1 MKTMQRR
8 LVLGS
13 AVIAALGMSHSVLAE
28 SQYGYNAA
36 GTGTL
41 TAQAR
46 LNVEVKVPKMILL
59 RVGSS
64 GNTPDTVTLQGG
76 FAGGIPGGVATLTD
90 GNNQAT
96 GWDGT
101 APIQTLTSTP
111 ASVQAYAWTNA
122 AGGGE
127 LGGVATLTAGT
138 PSTGVALTQIEVTST
153 VVSGGGLAHPG
164 ANLGT
169 LANVTFARNAV
180 QSSTWAFNISAANL
194 AGLASGS
201 DSVAITYTAT
211 TL

>member
-1 MKTMQRR
+1 MNTLLRR

-36 GTGTL
+36 GAGPV

-46 LNVEVKVPKMILL
+46 LNVEVKVPLMILL

-76 FAGGIPGGVATLTD
+76 FSGGIPGGVATPTD
-90 GNNQAT
+90 GSNLAT
-96 GWDGT
+96 SWDGT
-101 APIQTLTSTP
+101 APTQTLTSTP

-122 AGGGE
+122 SGGGD
-127 LGGVATLTAGT
+127 LDGVATLTAGT
-138 PSTGVALTQIEVTST
+138 TSTGVTLNQIEVTST

-164 ANLGT
+164 ANLG
-169 LANVTFARNAV
+169 L
-180 QSSTWAFNISAANL
+180 SLIH
-194 AGLASGS
+194 
-201 DSVAITYTAT
+201 I
-211 TL
+211 